1 MNVSVH
7 IDSGIPYATTTKE
20 MGAEILKDTTNN
32 IDLRPSMPIYH
43 YNEASRW
50 IWIVANKY
58 NVLYKAISSGSGTS
72 SMYANF
78 CYARK

>member
-7 IDSGIPYATTTKE
+7 IDSGIPYATTAKE
-20 MGAEILKDTTNN
+20 LGAQILNDTTNN

-50 IWIVANKY
+50 MWIKDNKY
-58 NVLYKAISSGSGTS
+58 TVWYQAGSSVTS
-72 SMYANF
+72 SLYANF